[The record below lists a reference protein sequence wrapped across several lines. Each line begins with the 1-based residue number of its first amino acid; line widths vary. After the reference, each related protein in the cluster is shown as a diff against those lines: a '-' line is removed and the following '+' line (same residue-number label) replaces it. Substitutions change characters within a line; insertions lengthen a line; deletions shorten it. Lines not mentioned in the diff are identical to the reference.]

1 MPKNVTTPLSIYHKE
16 KIIEMICTYDID
28 IDIYIHYRLKLVEHR
43 SGIAEVMGSNP
54 VKASEFFLGFLC
66 NCF

>member
-28 IDIYIHYRLKLVEHR
+28 IDIYTLQIKVGRASHRYRRGH
-43 SGIAEVMGSNP
+43 
-54 VKASEFFLGFLC
+54 GFKSR
-66 NCF
+66 